1 MKKRK
6 RDRLYDFIGSIIHM
20 AGYAMILVLLA
31 TYFDSFHI
39 DDRHL
44 YLYGITITLII
55 FFLNK
60 TIKPVLVVLTIPIT
74 GLTLGIFYPC
84 INWFI
89 LKLSDWIMGSHFQMT
104 NLLTSFLL
112 ALLISGMS
120 GLMEHVIIKPLVRS
134 MKKHG

>member
-1 MKKRK
+1 MSKKTK
-6 RDRLYDFIGSIIHM
+6 DTLIDIFGSIIHM
-20 AGYAMILVLLA
+20 AGYAVILVLVA
-31 TYFDSFHI
+31 TYFDTFHI

-44 YLYGITITLII
+44 YLYGILVTLII

-60 TIKPVLVVLTIPIT
+60 TIKPVLVCLTIPIT

-89 LKLSDWIMGSHFQMT
+89 LKLTDWILGSHFQMT
-104 NLLTSFLL
+104 GLLTSFLL

-120 GLMEHVIIKPLVRS
+120 ALMENVIIRPLVRRL
-134 MKKHG
+134 KKNG